1 MEQSYSTAA
10 DDASVSSLD
19 LLELERYLYSSSMGM
34 ISEPGYFPEPEY
46 FPERDLPEPGY
57 LPDCSTISEMT
68 FTQAAMTSIGALTNS
83 LTQQND
89 MYQVSKLRFERQH

>member
-34 ISEPGYFPEPEY
+34 ISEPEY